1 MKYPISLDESASEAR
16 PSKID
21 GPRKHYPT
29 LHLHW
34 NERYDLP
41 EDGTMTVKF
50 HKRRETNTEGD
61 DGESQTVE
69 LEILTIESVKAD
81 KDAPKKS
88 DRDEA
93 SDALDR
99 YAAEAG
105 DDDSAYV

>member
-1 MKYPISLDESASEAR
+1 MKYPIDLDESASETM
-16 PSKID
+16 PSQID

-61 DGESQTVE
+61 DGDTQSVE
-69 LEILTIESVKAD
+69 LEILTIESVKAE
-81 KDAPKKS
+81 KESPKKS

-99 YAAEAG
+99 YKADYAEE
-105 DDDSAYV
+105 D